1 VKTWFQAFAFTNAPC
16 AAYFQVFMISYM
28 LDGQGYLIINREV
41 VGADVDDFEY
51 NPKPEYPGGAVQ
63 VESS

>member
-1 VKTWFQAFAFTNAPC
+1 
-16 AAYFQVFMISYM
+16 MISYM